1 MAFQENSELEIS
13 LNPQDYEFDIQ
24 TPKTFQNETTG
35 QGDVVDA
42 FQYRPNPEHEVVTEF
57 RIEEQPQQKPDEP
70 VKPIP
75 APAPRP
81 IPIVYIELY
90 SKKPEHNQYQF
101 LTTKAAQTTHENWYI
116 DSKFWDLHLKQLYK
130 DLLLTTPYNLFT
142 AHDIYLS
149 FHNPEITYFY
159 VNDKQFRLMRLNH
172 PVSQDAQQVPQPFP
186 QVNGAQTQ
194 FRVAVYVE
202 VRSESRQSRALPNLG
217 FTQAEEPF
225 VRAVLDNI
233 RGIRDFWKA
242 SQKPVVTTTTRDVT
256 NNPYHPERPTDTR
269 DTRAPNAITSNRTYP
284 RTRPRVTPQFA
295 RRRSRSPI
303 PGREHRTGNHAGVH
317 CTANIQPDTNHH
329 RRGHRDQAHPDRA
342 HLEDLRDSLSKRDSR
357 SDRRHITIC
366 MNDHRQERQPD
377 QSPDFHHWNK

>member
-13 LNPQDYEFDIQ
+13 LNPADYEFDIQ
-24 TPKTFQNETTG
+24 TPKAFQTENRE
-35 QGDVVDA
+35 QRDIIEP

-57 RIEEQPQQKPDEP
+57 RIEEQPQQKQDEP
-70 VKPIP
+70 IKPIP

-81 IPIVYIELY
+81 TPIVYIELY

-101 LTTKAAQTTHENWYI
+101 LTTKVAQTTGDNWYV
-116 DSKFWDLHLKQLYK
+116 DPKFWDLHLRQLYK

-142 AHDIYLS
+142 THDIYLS

-159 VNDKQFRLMRLNH
+159 VHDKQFRLMRLNH

-186 QVNGAQTQ
+186 QVNGTQTQ

-233 RGIRDFWKA
+233 RGIRNFWKDG
-242 SQKPVVTTTTRDVT
+242 QKPTIATTTRDVT
-256 NNPYHPERPTDTR
+256 NHSHHPERSADTR
-269 DTRAPNAITSNRTYP
+269 DTRAPNAITSNRIYP
-284 RTRPRVTPQFA
+284 RTRPRVTPPYT

-303 PGREHRTGNHAGVH
+303 PSREHRTGNHSGVH
-317 CTANIQPDTNHH
+317 CPANIQPDSDNH
-329 RRGHRDQAHPDRA
+329 RRGHRDQAYPDRSYP
-342 HLEDLRDSLSKRDSR
+342 EDLRDSLSKKDGRP
-357 SDRRHITIC
+357 DRRHVTIC
-366 MNDHRQERQPD
+366 VNEHRPDRQPD